1 MTAVVYNS
9 SEKIYY
15 NVNDLLNL
23 GVKYFTLLNFSV
35 YGKIRTIN
43 FFLIPEM
50 YAEHSNLS
58 TYF

>member
-1 MTAVVYNS
+1 MTAVVYNN

-15 NVNDLLNL
+15 NVNYLLNL

-43 FFLIPEM
+43 FFFN
-50 YAEHSNLS
+50 S
-58 TYF
+58 